1 MRLIDA
7 DALMR
12 EYNMRRGDCSECPF
26 SARECH
32 LYNWTKMDVCGLL
45 DDAPTIDA
53 VEVVRC
59 KDCKHYR
66 PGTGLNA
73 GHGWCNEPP
82 LGTALAVSE
91 DFFCKYGK
99 RKEGA
104 EK

>member
-7 DALMR
+7 DALFRNMER
-12 EYNMRRGDCSECPF
+12 WYNNAERDEI
-26 SARECH
+26 AVE
-32 LYNWTKMDVCGLL
+32 LVAN
-45 DDAPTIDA
+45 APTVDA

-59 KDCKHYR
+59 NDCKHYS

-82 LGTALAVSE
+82 LGTPLAVSE

-99 RKEGA
+99 HKDGG
-104 EK
+104 EKIEENE